1 MKTFR
6 GITHIDLVKKHAEA
20 LALDGTIVGMA
31 IEREVGGKDFVD
43 EDGFDYYLNNATVE
57 CKSTSMPMNPNDPSG
72 SFVLRINCNPK
83 SKKGQFQ
90 FIHIVDALNDREFMI
105 PQKAYWDYVGDAKE
119 FHWSASYNE
128 TDNVKTENTKWLLN
142 YPHEPVD
149 INTSR

>member
-72 SFVLRINCNPK
+72 C
-83 SKKGQFQ
+83 
-90 FIHIVDALNDREFMI
+90 
-105 PQKAYWDYVGDAKE
+105 
-119 FHWSASYNE
+119 
-128 TDNVKTENTKWLLN
+128 LL
-142 YPHEPVD
+142 Y
-149 INTSR
+149 TSPSPRD